1 MDEIWHKI
9 SEITLGVIFLL
20 WFTLLAI
27 LAFSDS
33 TGEEKKAWKEVIEHS
48 DDFTYSHISS
58 DGERACFKLFDK
70 DGKYLCEAVIYLD
83 EGYTN
88 IFRSTSIILSRYSN
102 ERLSHTM
109 FKLLYPRIPE
119 DDLHKFLSNDELIR
133 RLKEMK

>member
-1 MDEIWHKI
+1 MEKIGEII
-9 SEITLGVIFLL
+9 LGAMLIVM
-20 WFTLLAI
+20 FTLI
-27 LAFSDS
+27 VWRVIPSKSDKEDS
-33 TGEEKKAWKEVIEHS
+33 RAWKEVIEHS

-83 EGYTN
+83 EGYTY
-88 IFRSTSIILSRYSN
+88 IYRSTSIILSRYSN
-102 ERLSHTM
+102 KRLSRTM
-109 FKLLYPRIPE
+109 FKRLYPRIPE

>member
-1 MDEIWHKI
+1 MEKIGEII
-9 SEITLGVIFLL
+9 LGVMLILM
-20 WFTLLAI
+20 FTLIAWLI
-27 LAFSDS
+27 VPSKSDKENS
-33 TGEEKKAWKEVIEHS
+33 RAWKEVIEHS

-102 ERLSHTM
+102 KRLSRTM
-109 FKLLYPRIPE
+109 FKRLYPRIPE

-133 RLKEMK
+133 RLKEMQ

>member
-1 MDEIWHKI
+1 MEKIGEII
-9 SEITLGVIFLL
+9 LGVMLILM
-20 WFTLLAI
+20 FTLIAWLI
-27 LAFSDS
+27 VPSKSDKENS
-33 TGEEKKAWKEVIEHS
+33 RAWKEVIEHS
-48 DDFTYSHISS
+48 DDFTYSHISG

-133 RLKEMK
+133 RLKEMQ

>member
-1 MDEIWHKI
+1 MEKIGEII
-9 SEITLGVIFLL
+9 LGVMLILM
-20 WFTLLAI
+20 FTLIAWLI
-27 LAFSDS
+27 VPSKSDKENS
-33 TGEEKKAWKEVIEHS
+33 RAWKEVIEHS

-119 DDLHKFLSNDELIR
+119 DDLHKFLSNDELIM

>member
-1 MDEIWHKI
+1 MEKIGEII
-9 SEITLGVIFLL
+9 LGVMLILM
-20 WFTLLAI
+20 FTLIAWLVAPSK
-27 LAFSDS
+27 SDKENS
-33 TGEEKKAWKEVIEHS
+33 RAWKEVIEHS

-133 RLKEMK
+133 RLKEMQ

>member
-1 MDEIWHKI
+1 MEKIGEII
-9 SEITLGVIFLL
+9 LGVMLILM
-20 WFTLLAI
+20 FTLIAWLVVPSK
-27 LAFSDS
+27 SDKENS
-33 TGEEKKAWKEVIEHS
+33 RTWKEVIEHS

-102 ERLSHTM
+102 KRLSRTM
-109 FKLLYPRIPE
+109 FKRLYPRIPE

-133 RLKEMK
+133 RLKEMQ

>member
-1 MDEIWHKI
+1 MEKIGEII
-9 SEITLGVIFLL
+9 LGVMLILM
-20 WFTLLAI
+20 FTLIAWLI
-27 LAFSDS
+27 VPSKSDKENS
-33 TGEEKKAWKEVIEHS
+33 RAWKEVIEHS

-109 FKLLYPRIPE
+109 FKFLYPRIPE